1 MIQLE
6 TITLPP
12 KSAFGF
18 FSAAPFFGANAKFR
32 KKVIRLLRSRA
43 TFRNEIESLWPL
55 FPVQADIRKILECIR
70 VNNGWTNALFLPTD
84 SFLALAPHEGHY
96 ESFTADYDT
105 VNDIFFILHPG
116 EKERMK
122 ASKKIG
128 DLLSRSL
135 VACGDIPVIDTEKI
149 TPETTLADVL
159 HLLAGSSLFDEETSG
174 VEISKD

>member
-6 TITLPP
+6 PIALPP

-18 FSAAPFFGANAKFR
+18 FSTVPFFGANAKFR
-32 KKVIRLLRSRA
+32 RKVIRLLRSRA
-43 TFRNEIESLWPL
+43 SFRNEIESVWSL
-55 FPVQADIRKILECIR
+55 FPVQTDIRKILECIR
-70 VNNGWTNALFLPTD
+70 VYNGWPNALFLPTD

-96 ESFTADYDT
+96 ESFTVDFDT
-105 VNDIFFILHPG
+105 VNDLFSLLHPE

-135 VACGDIPVIDTEKI
+135 VACGDIPVIDTERI
-149 TPETTLADVL
+149 TPESTVADVL
-159 HLLAGSSLFDEETSG
+159 YLLADSPVSFFQPDNER
-174 VEISKD
+174 KA